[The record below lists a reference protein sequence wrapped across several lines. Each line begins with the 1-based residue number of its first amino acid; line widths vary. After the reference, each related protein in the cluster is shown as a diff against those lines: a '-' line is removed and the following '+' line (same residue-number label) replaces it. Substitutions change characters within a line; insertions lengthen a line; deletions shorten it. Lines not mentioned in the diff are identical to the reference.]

1 MRINL
6 KDRKIQVKGYSISA
20 LLLMIL
26 VASAGMVFA
35 VAYVTL
41 EMTSTATVTANPK
54 VCFVQWSDN
63 SKQNTFDY
71 AVDIFPSVKTVDENI
86 THGIWNWDTASHSVN
101 MRIKSIST
109 SDNIAN
115 VTTVVKNATETVI
128 TVSWVTAGGLP
139 TTWQPFTALA
149 STKYTI
155 WTEIT
160 ATSGASGSST
170 ITYEL
175 KVENP

>member
-1 MRINL
+1 MRMNL
-6 KDRKIQVKGYSISA
+6 RDRKIRVRGYSISA
-20 LLLMIL
+20 LLLIVL
-26 VASAGMVFA
+26 VASAGIVFA
-35 VAYVTL
+35 VAYVAL
-41 EMTSTATVTANPK
+41 EFTSTASVQANPK
-54 VCFVQWSDN
+54 VCFVKWSDN

-71 AVDIFPSVKTVDENI
+71 PVNIFPSVKTVDENI
-86 THGIWNWDTASHSVN
+86 THGIWNWDTSNHAVN

-109 SDNIAN
+109 SGNIAN
-115 VTTVVKNATETVI
+115 VTTVVKNGTETVI
-128 TVSWVTAGGLP
+128 TVSWVTSGSLP

-175 KVENP
+175 KVESP

>member
-1 MRINL
+1 MKINL
-6 KDRKIQVKGYSISA
+6 KDKKIRVKGYSISA

-41 EMTSTATVTANPK
+41 EMTSTATVQANPK
-54 VCFVQWSDN
+54 VCFVKWSDN

-71 AVDIFPSVKTVDENI
+71 AVNIFPSIKTVDENI
-86 THGIWNWDTASHSVN
+86 THGIWNWDTSSHAVN
-101 MRIKSIST
+101 MRIKSITT
-109 SDNIAN
+109 SGNIAN
-115 VTTVVKNATETVI
+115 VTTVVKNGTETVI
-128 TVSWVTAGGLP
+128 TVSWVTAGSLP

>member
-6 KDRKIQVKGYSISA
+6 KDRKIRVKGYSISA
-20 LLLMIL
+20 LLLIIL
-26 VASAGMVFA
+26 AASAGIVFA
-35 VAYVTL
+35 VAYVAL
-41 EMTSTATVTANPK
+41 QWTSTATVVANPK
-54 VCFVQWSDN
+54 VCFVKWFDN
-63 SKQNTFDY
+63 SKQNSFDY

-86 THGIWNWDTASHSVN
+86 THGIWNWDTESHAVN
-101 MRIKSIST
+101 MRIKSITT

-115 VTTVVKNATETVI
+115 VTTVVKNGTETVI

-139 TTWQPFTALA
+139 TTWKPFTALG
-149 STKYTI
+149 STKYTL

-160 ATSGASGSST
+160 ATSGAGGSSI

-175 KVENP
+175 KVESP

>member
-1 MRINL
+1 MRMNFR
-6 KDRKIQVKGYSISA
+6 DRKIRVKGYSISA
-20 LLLMIL
+20 LLLTVLI
-26 VASAGMVFA
+26 AAAGIVLA

-41 EMTSTATVTANPK
+41 EFTSTASVQANPN
-54 VCFVQWSDN
+54 VCFVKWSDN

-71 AVDIFPSVKTVDENI
+71 AVNIFPSVKTVDENI
-86 THGIWNWDTASHSVN
+86 THGIWNWDTSTHAVN
-101 MRIKSIST
+101 IRIKSITT
-109 SDNIAN
+109 SSNIAN
-115 VTTVVKNATETVI
+115 VTTVVKNGTATVVTA
-128 TVSWVTAGGLP
+128 SWVTAGGLP

-149 STKYTI
+149 STKYTL

>member
-1 MRINL
+1 MKINL
-6 KDRKIQVKGYSISA
+6 KDRKIRFKGYSISA
-20 LLLMIL
+20 LLLIIL
-26 VASAGMVFA
+26 VASAGIVFA
-35 VAYVTL
+35 VAYVAL
-41 EMTSTATVTANPK
+41 QWTSTATVVANPN
-54 VCFVQWSDN
+54 VCFVQWSDS

-86 THGIWNWDTASHSVN
+86 THGIWNWDASSHAVN

-109 SDNIAN
+109 SGNIAN
-115 VTTVVKNATETVI
+115 VTTVVKNGTETVI

-139 TTWQPFTALA
+139 TTWEPFTALA

-160 ATSGASGSST
+160 ATSGATGSSI